1 MNRLFSILFYVL
13 LSLLFIVLQTTFLS
27 PNRLGVFYPDL
38 SLILIVFLALFS
50 ETKAGAIIAFG
61 NAYMTD
67 VLSGY
72 LFGLHT
78 FSRLAVF
85 TTLKG
90 FSENVYPQSKL
101 TQGIS
106 IFFSTIFSWFFV
118 WAVLEM
124 KTDIEFDI
132 SPVSVIS
139 QGIVNILAGLP
150 IFWMIKKSNARI
162 QA

>member
-1 MNRLFSILFYVL
+1 MNRLFSIIFYAL
-13 LSLLFIVLQTTFLS
+13 LSFVFIILQTTFFS
-27 PNRLGVFYPDL
+27 PNRLGLFYPDL

-50 ETKAGAIIAFG
+50 ETKAGAIIALG

-90 FSENVYPQSKL
+90 FSANVYSQSKL
-101 TQGIS
+101 TQGIA
-106 IFFSTIFSWFFV
+106 ILFSTIFSWFFV
-118 WAVLEM
+118 WAVLEL
-124 KTDIEFDI
+124 KTDSQLNI
-132 SPVSVIS
+132 SIGGIMA
-139 QGIVNILAGLP
+139 QGGINTLVGLP
-150 IFWMIKKSNARI
+150 IFWIIGKSNARI